1 MVFKDHRRCD
11 LEPEPLWVGAC
22 VPSWWFLRSPDLP
35 QQMQHRLYEQ
45 KVRQHDLRAALSDS
59 KWEEIWDVWETS
71 QDFKVRFSKA
81 MGSTDVWNLQSK
93 KYIDSQG
100 VVLLIYPSSKKPNR
114 VVESSGDRLVTQKPR
129 RKDAQKDSRCS
140 VTTGLHF
147 FSLGV
152 GSRNPSLV
160 II

>member
-11 LEPEPLWVGAC
+11 LEPEPLWVGGC

-59 KWEEIWDVWETS
+59 KWVEIWNVWETS

-100 VVLLIYPSSKKPNR
+100 VVLLIYPRVQRNRTASWNLRLIVSSHKNQGEKMHKKIQDVQSQPACFSR
-114 VVESSGDRLVTQKPR
+114 CELVVEIRAL
-129 RKDAQKDSRCS
+129 
-140 VTTGLHF
+140 
-147 FSLGV
+147 
-152 GSRNPSLV
+152 
-160 II
+160 